1 MIFTWRKVGIQRQL
15 EREKR
20 KLRIVWHE
28 KKFWKMAQK
37 KSQFPLPLIL
47 GQNWFL
53 YWDFFS
59 EISNIVLLGGG
70 RKVLWIFCFVTVLDG
85 IVPNCLGKLQLWQL
99 FFPSNLKEKFVFQ
112 NAFSPFFLKVS
123 QQVLEHWRL
132 AQFSHQLRALHE
144 LLHLARR

>member
-1 MIFTWRKVGIQRQL
+1 MT
-15 EREKR
+15 R
-20 KLRIVWHE
+20 KLKSFGKWP
-28 KKFWKMAQK
+28 KK

-47 GQNWFL
+47 GQNWLL

-123 QQVLEHWRL
+123 QQFSLSFRTLKVGPIFTPTPCFAWIIAFSPEISSLLRL
-132 AQFSHQLRALHE
+132 SQSKHF
-144 LLHLARR
+144 